1 MKALPSVVL
10 IWIFQVFAA
19 TIYPQTMDSL
29 FAGLAA
35 KEYLTGKF
43 EAKSLP
49 AFFTLLPAHCAEGE
63 QHLRTEAA
71 LAFIKMADSAQTAG
85 VHLKAVSTT
94 RSFFRQKTIWEAKW
108 TGLWRVEGRN
118 LGKTRWKASKKA
130 ELIMRYSSM
139 PGTSR
144 HHWGTDL
151 DINSVDAAY
160 FNTLEGRRV
169 YGWLFAHA
177 KHFGFCQ
184 VYQTKENS
192 GRSGYEEEKWH
203 WSYLPLSVPFTEK
216 YKALVSN
223 QDISGFLGC
232 EAALEIQAV
241 EVYVLGLNSLCIPKP

>member
-71 LAFIKMADSAQTAG
+71 LAFIKMADSAHTAG

-108 TGLWRVEGRN
+108 TGLRRVEGRN

-169 YGWLFAHA
+169 YGWLIAHA

-203 WSYLPLSVPFTEK
+203 WSYMPIAEPMLTEYQK
-216 YKALVSN
+216 TIEYN
-223 QDISGFLGC
+223 DINGFSGSRYATANKVI
-232 EAALEIQAV
+232 EE
-241 EVYVLGLNSLCIPKP
+241 YVLGILK